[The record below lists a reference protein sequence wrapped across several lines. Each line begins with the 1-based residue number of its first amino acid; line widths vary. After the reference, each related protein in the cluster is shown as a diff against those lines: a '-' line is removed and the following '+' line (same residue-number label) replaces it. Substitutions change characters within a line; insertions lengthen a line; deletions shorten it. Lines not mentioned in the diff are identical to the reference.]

1 MQAAEDFFERVQIA
15 VTAQN
20 LAIATAA
27 VISTSLIAVSPT
39 EASRQTCT
47 RNGNAMPCMVGGSL
61 SGETWIQLVDRSTI
75 YFDFMSA
82 NNIRIRVG
90 VNGGWEMGTME
101 WMDPGVF
108 SSIRVSTKD
117 GMRWSFPAP

>member
-1 MQAAEDFFERVQIA
+1 MKLF
-15 VTAQN
+15 N
-20 LAIATAA
+20 AIAAAA
-27 VISTSLIAVSPT
+27 VIGTSLFAISPA

-47 RNGNAMPCMVGGSL
+47 RNGNAMPCVVGGTL

-82 NNIRIRVG
+82 NHVRIRVG
-90 VNGGWEMGTME
+90 ENGGWKMGTME

-108 SSIRVSTKD
+108 SRIRVNSKD